1 MFRKKQMLDDMR
13 AAAAEPEEVT
23 EPEDYTEDYTEE
35 YTEDYTEGY
44 TEDYT
49 EEYIEPIQ
57 Y

>member
-1 MFRKKQMLDDMR
+1 MLDDMR

-23 EPEDYTEDYTEE
+23 EPEDYTEE